1 MIKNYFFTF
10 LILCFLALIPDA
22 NAQDIAF
29 NGTEPKIEKLSIYPN
44 PVNSNRQV
52 IYIESKLKLPKQVD
66 FFNAIG
72 KKIYSTNIV
81 GNELNI
87 SRLSTGV
94 YFLKVT
100 EKGISETR
108 KLVIN

>member
-1 MIKNYFFTF
+1 MIKNYIFNLLIVSF
-10 LILCFLALIPDA
+10 LMASLPAI
-22 NAQDIAF
+22 AQDIAF
-29 NGTEPKIEKLSIYPN
+29 NDTEPKIEKLSIYPN

-52 IYIESKLKLPKQVD
+52 VYIDSKLNLPKKVE

-72 KKIYSTNIV
+72 KKIYATTIN
-81 GNELNI
+81 GKELNI

-94 YFLKVT
+94 YFLKIT
-100 EKGISETR
+100 ENNISETR